1 MSVSLLFPEG
11 KSKATDTSFAERL
24 SADLML
30 DESFSYIT
38 ADITKRRYFLS
49 VLADVQ
55 PDPDIPLYRA
65 EILRDFCS
73 KPNLLEGLCI
83 ELRQLSELRDDQ
95 QAERSRFYS
104 VIRSTD
110 SESAFVTA
118 AGIAEVS
125 SAAARKTLKK
135 LAGIGELL
143 RIYTC
148 QSRGLTALRE
158 RVAKLTTGPKFEELC
173 ELLGHTSSF
182 GMDAT
187 YKMRAELN
195 GYARIASYELTGI
208 TRPTPAEE
216 VSGLKRL
223 FAKKPNGAAHISGV
237 RVDDKWGVLQNDVLS
252 GAMREIAELAH
263 SISQA
268 VFDEFLPL
276 LRELCFYEVAAAY
289 VEAMRK
295 KRLPLCYPE
304 LTSDGPAR
312 YEELYDLFLCA
323 SYIDAGSVVPNDA
336 DLSHGGILVTGAN
349 NTGKTVFLRSV
360 GTAQL
365 LAQAGL
371 PIIAKSA
378 TVRMRC
384 GVYSLYAAAEKEF
397 APGVDAGRFEQEVR
411 LVAEMLKSIKP
422 GALVLINE
430 LFQTTSYPEGAEGL
444 CGILRYLRSDV
455 VGADFIAVT
464 HLTDLI
470 DMMAGETVHMR
481 TLEGENLYK
490 LEKVTRSY
498 WRGIGC

>member
-73 KPNLLEGLCI
+73 KSFCHFCA
-83 ELRQLSELRDDQ
+83 SC
-95 QAERSRFYS
+95 
-104 VIRSTD
+104 
-110 SESAFVTA
+110 AFTKPQRHM
-118 AGIAEVS
+118 S
-125 SAAARKTLKK
+125 
-135 LAGIGELL
+135 
-143 RIYTC
+143 
-148 QSRGLTALRE
+148 
-158 RVAKLTTGPKFEELC
+158 
-173 ELLGHTSSF
+173 
-182 GMDAT
+182 
-187 YKMRAELN
+187 
-195 GYARIASYELTGI
+195 
-208 TRPTPAEE
+208 
-216 VSGLKRL
+216 KRC
-223 FAKKPNGAAHISGV
+223 A
-237 RVDDKWGVLQNDVLS
+237 
-252 GAMREIAELAH
+252 
-263 SISQA
+263 
-268 VFDEFLPL
+268 
-276 LRELCFYEVAAAY
+276 
-289 VEAMRK
+289 K

-384 GVYSLYAAAEKEF
+384 DVYSLYAAAEKEF